1 MFFETPPGAGLCNA
15 GQVQGLWTLLGAFD
29 GRSPAIVTFAGRR
42 VAGRLELVRFR
53 PSAGPAS
60 WPQLGKERNN
70 VKGIHPALILVLMLS
85 MLFAWALAPMAAAQ
99 DETPGDMPAD
109 LWRVITTRDGFN
121 VYEGRTPPAFDLD
134 ADAETDDGPVPA
146 ETATTGSPHMPADLW
161 RIITTR
167 DGFNV
172 YEQP

>member
-1 MFFETPPGAGLCNA
+1 M
-15 GQVQGLWTLLGAFD
+15 
-29 GRSPAIVTFAGRR
+29 
-42 VAGRLELVRFR
+42 
-53 PSAGPAS
+53 
-60 WPQLGKERNN
+60 
-70 VKGIHPALILVLMLS
+70 KGIHPALILVLMLS